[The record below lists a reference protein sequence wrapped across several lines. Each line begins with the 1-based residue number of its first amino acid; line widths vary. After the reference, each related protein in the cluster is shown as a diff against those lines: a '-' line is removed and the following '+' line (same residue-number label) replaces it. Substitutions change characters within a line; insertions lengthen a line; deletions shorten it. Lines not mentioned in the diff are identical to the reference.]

1 MEALLVGAGIC
12 ISDVSEG
19 IGGELL
25 RLADKGVE
33 RCEEGR
39 VDKGV
44 LL

>member
-12 ISDVSEG
+12 ISDVSED